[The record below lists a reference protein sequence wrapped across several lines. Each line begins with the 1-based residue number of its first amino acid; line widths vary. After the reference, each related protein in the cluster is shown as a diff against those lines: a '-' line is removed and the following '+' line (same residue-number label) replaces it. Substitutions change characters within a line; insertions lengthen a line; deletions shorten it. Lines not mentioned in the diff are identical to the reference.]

1 MSPNLRAINV
11 GLLTT
16 LNTNIG
22 DDFIREGLLH
32 VIERLVPGG
41 RVRYTTINKHEPGT
55 VYETWHP
62 IRWLHSKNFRH
73 RRKTARLRTWAARCL
88 PPFGFSRFD
97 KCDIIVQC
105 GTPVIWDGCRNSE
118 WAGLIWHDV
127 LARLTNRGVP
137 VLNVGGGSCYPL
149 ERCPATLVGSPD
161 EEFVRLMLE
170 TAQLT
175 TVRDRLAEQLFGSLG
190 HRTIRLCCPALLTAQ
205 AYLKPTSPTRKVLIN
220 FMRAGGHSDWGQNI
234 EPSVWGR
241 TMDEVIT
248 QLCVQGWQPLIIAHN
263 QKEIEIA
270 KVHWPHLPRTC
281 PARPLEYFEIARD
294 AAFGVFN
301 RMHASLSLAGLGIPS
316 VALGTDSRNL
326 MVENLGL
333 PALFVKEANASRI
346 LATIAELVHH
356 REAESR
362 RLLDLREATLR
373 DYEGCLRPFF
383 ALLAAALS

>member
-1 MSPNLRAINV
+1 MSHDLRAIHV
-11 GLLTT
+11 GLVTT

-22 DDFIREGLLH
+22 DDFIREGLIH

-62 IRWLHSKNFRH
+62 VRWLYSKNLRR
-73 RRKTARLRTWAARCL
+73 RRKTGRLRRWAARCL

-118 WAGLIWHDV
+118 WAGLIWRDV

-137 VLNVGGGSCYPL
+137 VLNLGGGSCYPL
-149 ERCPATLVGSPD
+149 ERCPTTLIGSPD
-161 EEFVRLMLE
+161 EGFVRLMLE
-170 TAQLT
+170 TARLT
-175 TVRDRLAEQLFGSLG
+175 TVRDRLAQQLFGSLG
-190 HRTIRLCCPALLTAQ
+190 HTTARLCCPALLTAQ
-205 AYLKPTSPTRKVLIN
+205 AYINPTPPTRKVLIN
-220 FMRAGGHSDWGQNI
+220 FMQAGGHSDWGQKI
-234 EPSVWGR
+234 EPLAWES

-248 QLCVQGWQPLIIAHN
+248 QLCVEGWQPLIIAHN
-263 QKEIEIA
+263 QKEFEMA
-270 KVHWPHLPRTC
+270 RLRWPHLPRTC
-281 PARPLEYFEIARD
+281 PSRPLEYFEIARD

-301 RMHASLSLAGLGIPS
+301 RMHASLALAGLGIPS

-333 PALFVKEANASRI
+333 PALFVKEATAGRI
-346 LATIAELVHH
+346 LAAIAELVHY

-362 RLLDLREATLR
+362 RLLVLREATLR
-373 DYEGCLRPFF
+373 NYEDCLRTFF
-383 ALLAAALS
+383 APLAAGLN